1 MSVVNERATPI
12 LATHALVTLVSLLP
26 QTGSRHF
33 HNAYRPHVRSP
44 PAYKRE
50 TKLVSS
56 DGSVQR
62 MEKKGKRRKTRLAGI
77 GPRFDRSA
85 HSALNGPPVFS
96 RAANRRRFDFLR

>member
-1 MSVVNERATPI
+1 MSVVNERATAI

-50 TKLVSS
+50 MKLVSS

-62 MEKKGKRRKTRLAGI
+62 MEKKEREEKHGSRESGQGSIDRRIPL
-77 GPRFDRSA
+77 
-85 HSALNGPPVFS
+85 
-96 RAANRRRFDFLR
+96 